1 LSGLCRKISII
12 PVTAFLAGI
21 LLPGAMGHL
30 LLQRYAVRETH
41 EKAVALLSTLEA
53 MRLYV
58 EEPPSAKSSSVATTG
73 GNAPAGKALAAVIQR
88 YHANPRELN
97 YKYHLAYAESDD
109 PAHKPDPFATRIITT
124 FQADPRLRRVE
135 EEVQLPDGSH
145 LAVAVPVKRAD
156 RLVGA
161 AVVYVPTDYSRQQAM
176 RIFWVVG
183 IPLSLLS
190 GICCV
195 LLLWRLKR
203 LVIVP
208 VQQMRDTCLAI
219 RRGEWTARFPKNPSD
234 ELEGLSASFQETT
247 RWLRERIAQEEKL
260 RALFQQ
266 FVPASVAAK
275 ALGREADKVLEGTV
289 QPVTVM
295 VINIRNFKLLMDH
308 LPPQET
314 VATLNEFFTQVN
326 RVIVSHKGLVSK
338 YLGDTVLAFF
348 GVPQGSETHELDAVR
363 AALEIPRALQNL
375 YVRLDEEYGWQLGV
389 GIGISSG
396 QPIVGHFGSSEHY
409 EYTVLGGV
417 VQEAHWLEEISKGVP
432 EEDTIV
438 ISEPTFRRVMSEVHV
453 YDLGERTTAAG
464 KTLHAFAVQGLR
476 MEARSAL
483 AA

>member
-1 LSGLCRKISII
+1 MSGLCRKISII
-12 PVTAFLAGI
+12 PIAAFFAGI
-21 LLPGAMGHL
+21 LLPGATGYL

-41 EKAVALLSTLEA
+41 EKAVSLLGALEA
-53 MRLYV
+53 MRLYA
-58 EEPPSAKSSSVATTG
+58 EESQPAKTSSDPSHG
-73 GNAPAGKALAAVIQR
+73 GSGSAGKALASVIQR

-97 YKYHLAYAESDD
+97 FKYHLAYAESDD
-109 PAHKPDPFATRIITT
+109 PAHKPDPFAERVITT
-124 FQADPRLRRVE
+124 FQADPRLRRIE
-135 EEVQLPDGSH
+135 EELRLPEGNH
-145 LAVAVPVKRAD
+145 LAVAVPVKRGEKV
-156 RLVGA
+156 VGA

-183 IPLSLLS
+183 IPLTLLS
-190 GICCV
+190 GMCCAM
-195 LLLWRLKR
+195 LIWRVKR
-203 LVIVP
+203 LITAP

-219 RRGEWTARFPKNPSD
+219 RRGEWTARFPKDPTD

-275 ALGREADKVLEGTV
+275 ALGREADKVLEGTI

-308 LPPQET
+308 LPPEET
-314 VATLNEFFTQVN
+314 VTTLNEFFTEVN

-363 AALEIPRALQNL
+363 AALDIPRALQNL
-375 YVRLDEEYGWQLGV
+375 YIRLDEEYGWQLGV

-409 EYTVLGGV
+409 EYTVLGTV

-464 KTLHAFAVQGLR
+464 RTLHAFAVQGLR

>member
-1 LSGLCRKISII
+1 MTGY
-12 PVTAFLAGI
+12 
-21 LLPGAMGHL
+21 L

-41 EKAVALLSTLEA
+41 EKAVSLLSTLEA
-53 MRLYV
+53 MRIYA
-58 EEPPSAKSSSVATTG
+58 EESQSAKPSPDLAQREHGS
-73 GNAPAGKALAAVIQR
+73 AGKALASVIQR
-88 YHANPRELN
+88 YHSNPREFN
-97 YKYHLAYAESDD
+97 YKYHLAYAESKD
-109 PAHKPDPFATRIITT
+109 PSLKPDPFEERIIAT

-135 EEVQLPDGSH
+135 EELRLQEGVFLG
-145 LAVAVPVKRAD
+145 VAVPVMKGD
-156 RLVGA
+156 KLVGVA
-161 AVVYVPTDYSRQQAM
+161 AVYVPVEYSRQQAM
-176 RIFWVVG
+176 RIFWVVC
-183 IPLSLLS
+183 IPLTLLC
-190 GICCV
+190 GMCCAALV
-195 LLLWRLKR
+195 WRLKR
-203 LVIVP
+203 LITVP

-219 RRGEWTARFPKNPSD
+219 RRGEWTARFPKDPSD

-275 ALGREADKVLEGTV
+275 ALGREADKVLEGTI

-308 LPPQET
+308 LPPEQT
-314 VATLNEFFTQVN
+314 VTTLNEFFTEVN
-326 RVIVSHKGLVSK
+326 RVIVSQKGLVSK

-375 YVRLDEEYGWQLGV
+375 YIRLDEEYGWQLGV

-396 QPIVGHFGSSEHY
+396 QPIVGHFGSTEHY
-409 EYTVLGGV
+409 EYTVLGSV